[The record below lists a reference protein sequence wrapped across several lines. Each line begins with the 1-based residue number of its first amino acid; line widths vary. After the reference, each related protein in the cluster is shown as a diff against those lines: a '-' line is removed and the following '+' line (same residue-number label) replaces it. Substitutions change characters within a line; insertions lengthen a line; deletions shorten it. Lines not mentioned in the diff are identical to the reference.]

1 MRVVESVAMRSSS
14 SDAIDG
20 MLAAF
25 QKVLDGSTEG
35 KLRNASE
42 RLGMVSAIQA
52 LASTRSADLAATAAT
67 AAGFLSA
74 YYK

>member
-1 MRVVESVAMRSSS
+1 MRVVESVALRSRSG
-14 SDAIDG
+14 DAIAG
-20 MLAAF
+20 MLAAV
-25 QKVLDGSTEG
+25 QKVLDGSAEG

-52 LASTRSADLAATAAT
+52 LASTRAADLAATAAT
-67 AAGFLSA
+67 AAEFLTA